1 MLKLA
6 LDEADP
12 ALSKDEV
19 NVLAEVVNAA
29 PTRHV
34 ATPAEAALA
43 AANEAAAAAARVAAA
58 RGTTPNA

>member
-1 MLKLA
+1 M
-6 LDEADP
+6 
-12 ALSKDEV
+12 